1 MGLSV
6 IVGLLLVVVVLGFI
20 ISRQPDTFRVTRT
33 IVTHAQPFAVFST
46 VSDLQRWNDWSPWA
60 KLDPDAKYAFEGP
73 TAGVGAV
80 FKWSGNKNVGEGKM
94 TITETQ
100 SPGLVRIKLEFLRP
114 FKAVN
119 DVEFSFRPETSGT
132 LVSWSMYGKNTF
144 ISKAMNLVMN
154 CDKMVGGQFEQGL
167 ASLRDI
173 VEKPPSA

>member
-1 MGLSV
+1 
-6 IVGLLLVVVVLGFI
+6 
-20 ISRQPDTFRVTRT
+20 
-33 IVTHAQPFAVFST
+33 
-46 VSDLQRWNDWSPWA
+46 
-60 KLDPDAKYAFEGP
+60 
-73 TAGVGAV
+73 
-80 FKWSGNKNVGEGKM
+80 M

-100 SPGLVRIKLEFLRP
+100 SPNLVRIKLEFLRP

-144 ISKAMNLVMN
+144 LSKAMNLVMN

-173 VEKPPSA
+173 VEKPPAA

>member
-1 MGLSV
+1 MGMPIL
-6 IVGLLLVVVVLGFI
+6 IGLLLAVVVLGLLV
-20 ISRQPDTFRVTRT
+20 SRQPETVRVTRT
-33 IVTHAQPFAVFST
+33 IITHVQPFAVFSV

-60 KLDPDAKYAFEGP
+60 KLDPNAKYAFEGP
-73 TAGVGAV
+73 AAGVGAV

-100 SPGLVRIKLEFLRP
+100 SPNLVRIKLEFLRP

-167 ASLRDI
+167 TALRDI
-173 VEKPPSA
+173 VEKPPAA

>member
-1 MGLSV
+1 MGMPIL
-6 IVGLLLVVVVLGFI
+6 IGLLLVAVVLGFI

-33 IVTHAQPFAVFST
+33 IITHAQPFAVFSV

-60 KLDPDAKYAFEGP
+60 KLDPNAKYEFEGP
-73 TAGVGAV
+73 TSGVGAV
-80 FKWSGNKNVGEGKM
+80 FKWAGNKNVGEGKM

-100 SPGLVRIKLEFLRP
+100 SPNLVRIKLEFLRP

-167 ASLRDI
+167 AALRHI
-173 VEKPPSA
+173 VEKPPAA

>member
-1 MGLSV
+1 MGMSV
-6 IVGLLLVVVVLGFI
+6 IVGLLLVVIVLGI
-20 ISRQPDTFRVTRT
+20 LISRQPDKFRVTRT
-33 IVTHAQPFAVFST
+33 IVTHAQPLAVFST
-46 VSDLQRWNDWSPWA
+46 VSDLQRWNEWSPWA
-60 KLDPDAKYAFEGP
+60 KMDPNAQYVFEGP

-173 VEKPPSA
+173 VEKPPAA

>member
-1 MGLSV
+1 MGMPIL
-6 IVGLLLVVVVLGFI
+6 IGLLLAVVVLGLLV
-20 ISRQPDTFRVTRT
+20 SRQPETFRVTRT
-33 IVTHAQPFAVFST
+33 IITHVQPFAVFSV

-60 KLDPDAKYAFEGP
+60 KLDPNAKYAFEGP
-73 TAGVGAV
+73 AAGVGAV

-100 SPGLVRIKLEFLRP
+100 SPNLVRIKLEFLRP

-167 ASLRDI
+167 TALRDI
-173 VEKPPSA
+173 VEKPPAA